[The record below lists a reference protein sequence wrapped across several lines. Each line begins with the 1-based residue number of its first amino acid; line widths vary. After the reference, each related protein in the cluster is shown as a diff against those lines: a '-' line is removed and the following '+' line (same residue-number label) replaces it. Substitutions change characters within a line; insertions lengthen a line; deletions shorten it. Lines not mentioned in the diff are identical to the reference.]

1 MRIQTAIWSIKR
13 KVWMKG
19 PESRNLQSRLF
30 PSVINST
37 TIVIIGEIPFGQ
49 EKFSNFLCVDVP
61 TNTWTHYPSFPNDFM
76 TPTAL
81 ASTVSFDK
89 NGKRY
94 DEMILK
100 SLEILCMLFYNTYHF
115 QNIGDLC
122 TNWLVSEY

>member
-1 MRIQTAIWSIKR
+1 MATEFI
-13 KVWMKG
+13 
-19 PESRNLQSRLF
+19 NLQLRLF

-37 TIVIIGEIPFGQ
+37 TIVIIGDFHEGN
-49 EKFSNFLCVDVP
+49 FSNCICVDVP
-61 TNTWTHYPSFPNDFM
+61 TNTWTHYPNFPIE
-76 TPTAL
+76 TTETTL

>member
-1 MRIQTAIWSIKR
+1 MALCFSEARAEILKIFSF
-13 KVWMKG
+13 V
-19 PESRNLQSRLF
+19 F
-30 PSVINST
+30 FT
-37 TIVIIGEIPFGQ
+37 TIIIIEDVNFGQ
-49 EKFSNFLCVDVP
+49 GEFTNFVCVDVP
-61 TNTWTHYPSFPNDFM
+61 TNTWTHYPNFPNDFM
-76 TPTAL
+76 LQPTL

-94 DEMILK
+94 NEMILK

>member
-76 TPTAL
+76 TPTTL